1 MSLLLSFGFPSV
13 EDLVELVL
21 DPVHD
26 PNVVLPRHI
35 DQWEVCLQVVEVLV
49 QCLDVLGVPLVRLLK
64 TGCLLYPSDAAD
76 D

>member
-1 MSLLLSFGFPSV
+1 MRSLLLSFGFASV

-35 DQWEVCLQVVEVLV
+35 DQGEVCLQVVEVLV
-49 QCLDVLGVPLVRLLK
+49 QRLDVLGVPLVRLFK
-64 TGCLLYPSDAAD
+64 TGEASSS
-76 D
+76 